1 MFGAID
7 IGTNAARL
15 LIGKLNE
22 KTGIVK
28 KICYVRV
35 PIRLGFDVFDNNRIS
50 DEKLELFKET
60 MLSFKH
66 LLNAYGVKQYR
77 ACATSA
83 MREAEN
89 GEQIAWFLKGASGID
104 VEVISG
110 EEEAS
115 LLFESIQK
123 ILEGHN
129 EGKTLLID
137 IGGGSTE
144 LTIFEDGITKASKSF
159 QLGTIRLMKHK
170 HDLTV
175 WADIK
180 RWVDENVK
188 TKHDIRVLGAG
199 GNFNKFQKLM
209 GYEPMESIPVDRFN
223 ELKGDLDALT
233 VEERMEKYD
242 LKRDRADVIEPACE
256 ISDFLFSQLKVSEFR
271 VPKIGIS
278 DGIIRALSNKSSD

>member
-15 LIGKLNE
+15 LIGKVNE
-22 KTGIVK
+22 KTGLVK
-28 KICYVRV
+28 KVCYVRV
-35 PIRLGFDVFDNNRIS
+35 PIRLGFDVFENNRIS
-50 DEKLELFKET
+50 EEKLGQFRDT
-60 MLSFKH
+60 MMSFRY
-66 LLNAYGVKQYR
+66 LLDAYNVLTYR

-89 GEQIAWFLKGASGID
+89 GKEVAWFLEGASDIK
-104 VEVISG
+104 VEIIYG

-123 ILEGHN
+123 ILEGHC

-144 LTIFEDGITKASKSF
+144 LTIFDDGITKASKSF
-159 QLGTIRLMKHK
+159 KLGTIRLMKNK

-180 RWVDENVK
+180 RWIEANVK

-199 GNFNKFQKLM
+199 GNFNKLQKLM
-209 GYEPMESIPVDRFN
+209 GYEPMEAIPVARFK
-223 ELKGDLDALT
+223 ELKGDLDSLT

-256 ISDFLFSQLKVSEFR
+256 ISEFLFDQLEVSEFS

-278 DGIIRALSNKSSD
+278 DGIIRALSAAKL